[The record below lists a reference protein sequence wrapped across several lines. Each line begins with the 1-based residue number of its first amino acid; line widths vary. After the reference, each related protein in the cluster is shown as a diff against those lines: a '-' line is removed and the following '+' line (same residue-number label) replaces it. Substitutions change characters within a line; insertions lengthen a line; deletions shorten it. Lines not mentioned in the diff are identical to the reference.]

1 MFPKFHRSRRWPLL
15 LLCLVAASVLA
26 PRLLAAQTAD
36 EVINAY
42 LKARGGMAKLRAIQ
56 SERITGTVTFAP
68 RVEVPFFVERKR
80 PLKMRMEM
88 TLNGLTLIR
97 VYDGKS
103 GGWMYNP
110 FAPNAAVEPMAP
122 SDLEGI
128 AEEADYEGPFVD
140 YKAKGNQIEYAGKE
154 DVDGKP
160 AQKLKLTSKQGAV
173 GYFFFDAATGF
184 MVKWQGMRRIGDKD
198 VPWET
203 YFRDVHEVDGLK
215 FPFLEESGAVGS
227 NQSQKIITTQIELNI
242 PINDSQFTEPKISA
256 PAPASA
262 PADPP
267 KSNP

>member
-1 MFPKFHRSRRWPLL
+1 MI
-15 LLCLVAASVLA
+15 ASLFA
-26 PRLLAAQTAD
+26 PWILSAQTAD
-36 EVINAY
+36 DVINAY
-42 LKARGGMAKLRAIQ
+42 LNARGGMAKLGTVQ
-56 SERITGTVTFAP
+56 TERITGTVTFAP
-68 RVEVPFFVERKR
+68 GGVEVPFFVERKR

-103 GGWMYNP
+103 AGWMYNP
-110 FAPNAAVEPMAP
+110 FAPNAAVEAMNPAE
-122 SDLEGI
+122 LQGI
-128 AEEADYEGPFVD
+128 AEEADFEGPFID

-154 DVDGKP
+154 DVEGKP

-173 GYFFFDAATGF
+173 GYFFFDAASGF
-184 MVKWQGMRRIGDKD
+184 IVKWQGKRKNGDKD

-203 YFRDVHEVDGLK
+203 YFRDVREVRGIK
-215 FPFLEESGAVGS
+215 YPFLEESGAIGG
-227 NQSQKIITTQIELNI
+227 NQTQKIVTTNIEVNI
-242 PINDSQFTEPKISA
+242 PIEDSQFTEPKIPS